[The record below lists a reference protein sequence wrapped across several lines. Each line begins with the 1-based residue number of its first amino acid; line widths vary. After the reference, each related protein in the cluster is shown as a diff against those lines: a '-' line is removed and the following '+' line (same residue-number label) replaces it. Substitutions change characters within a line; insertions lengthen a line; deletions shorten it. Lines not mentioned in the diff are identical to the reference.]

1 MKILRCLNSSKEL
14 LKKLFIILCLGQT
27 LLLYS
32 TAQNTVA
39 LSAKKL
45 VNHYCGQS
53 PLSCKSGKSQAR
65 SLNEIV
71 QAL

>member
-39 LSAKKL
+39 LSI
-45 VNHYCGQS
+45 C
-53 PLSCKSGKSQAR
+53 
-65 SLNEIV
+65 
-71 QAL
+71 